1 MMASSEKPII
11 LLITDDPSEES
22 HTSHILGKYHFDN
35 LLVKLR
41 KPEETIEYFLA
52 CNAAAAS
59 GSEPLPELIIYSLR
73 NSGKLNLSP
82 IQEYRRGAL
91 GEIPLIVVVESQSEE
106 EEAKRLRLPNTA
118 FVSRPVGFFK
128 LLEAMQKMEMR
139 WIVLRP
145 KR

>member
-1 MMASSEKPII
+1 MASSEKPII
-11 LLITDDPSEES
+11 LLVTDDPSEES

-35 LLVKLR
+35 FLVKLR
-41 KPEETIEYFLA
+41 KPEETMKYFLA
-52 CNAAAAS
+52 CNAEGNRA
-59 GSEPLPELIIYSLR
+59 SEPLPELIIYGLR
-73 NSGKLNLSP
+73 NPGKLNLSP
-82 IQEYRRGAL
+82 VQESRRSVL
-91 GEIPLIVVVESQSEE
+91 GEIPLILVVESQSEE
-106 EEAKRLRLPNTA
+106 EEIKRLQLPNTA